1 MMIIDIDILFTIR
14 IVHDM
19 GIREIPTIGIGAGV
33 DCDGQVLVLQDM
45 LGMNN
50 EFKPKFLRQY
60 FNGVEELKKAFN
72 KYHSDVIHKEFPTEK
87 ESYS

>member
-1 MMIIDIDILFTIR
+1 LAK
-14 IVHDM
+14 
-19 GIREIPTIGIGAGV
+19 EITEALHVPTIGIGGGP

-50 EFKPKFLRQY
+50 DFKPKFLKQY
-60 FNGVEELKKAFN
+60 FQGFENIKNAFN
-72 KYHSDVIHKEFPTEK
+72 TYHNEVTTGAFPTEK